1 MNGFL
6 MYFIR
11 HHEGSK
17 AIQFIRELIDL
28 IYQVY
33 ALLKSM
39 HLQGV
44 ENNRITLDNIY
55 YSESAKKFTLVEWGK
70 STI

>member
-11 HHEGSK
+11 LHEGSK
-17 AIQFIRELIDL
+17 AIRLIRERIDL
-28 IYQVY
+28 IYQLY
-33 ALLKSM
+33 ALLKPI
-39 HLQGV
+39 HLQGA

-55 YSESAKKFTLVEWGK
+55 YSESAKKLTLVEWGK